1 MLASW
6 ASGDP
11 CSGTWA
17 GVTCS
22 GAAVVRLQFVNAPL
36 RGTLPPALG
45 FIPGLSLLELTS
57 TSLSGT
63 LPTQLGSLAQLT
75 SLALGRN
82 TLMSGSIPF
91 QLGALT
97 RLTSLEL
104 WGDRLLTGTLPPQLG
119 ALSNL
124 TRLSLDS
131 CPCLYGPLV
140 SVGVLGTTYHYEGD
154 GTALGTWAVPAFC
167 NATLPP
173 PG

>member
-11 CSGTWA
+11 CGGTWA

-36 RGTLPPALG
+36 RGTLPPALA

-63 LPTQLGSLAQLT
+63 LPTSLGQLAQLT

-82 TLMSGSIPF
+82 SLSGSIPL
-91 QLGALT
+91 QIGALT

-104 WGDRLLTGTLPPQLG
+104 WGNRLLTGTLPLQLG
-119 ALSNL
+119 ALANL